1 MVFPGIM
8 SRADSSRSVD
18 SVSTLNSE
26 EPSALMFSTGR
37 PANLEHALHLD
48 GSSLPSSLPGSA
60 VNSARDDSSTGSG
73 TSPHK
78 SRRRSSARVK
88 VNFNA
93 SYNPR
98 GLIASKEI
106 YYEKLVRDF
115 VPKGLSIVQKGLEGK
130 LGTKLSHLQFR
141 TFCYALSRSYAQL
154 SAKLRSRNVNNSSSV
169 VEKSVLQDTENI
181 GESSTFLTGVSAPN
195 KVATPVFTVANP
207 ASLTTNAQVYAH
219 MPTPQALNTASLA
232 STSTGAG
239 SLVDNNIATTNATE
253 SQLSKDLHYP
263 VQLYFNRT
271 LQDQLQLAIDQVDM
285 SAVLQAVSE
294 GAVIESQHIKQIG
307 LHIGDMYMPI
317 FTLLLTNSVQFFA
330 DRVIKQDSQQLLM
343 EIQNPI
349 NAYLA
354 GSQIERWHRGE
365 ITYRES
371 MHITENLPTQRYLS
385 GEFASYYLMRF
396 VILKNIDLRAKQL
409 LHLCVMLPESR
420 SVDQEVPEV
429 LKRQKLAKLYR
440 LRKSLT
446 EMIGGDDSFEETYLH
461 AVSTIP
467 PLVRPANRPVTPP
480 YAKNGNTTGKDIY
493 TVLREFTLLTGIV
506 FMRAGAVIFCTSL
519 IQSIIF

>member
-1 MVFPGIM
+1 ML
-8 SRADSSRSVD
+8 RADSSRSVD

-37 PANLEHALHLD
+37 PANLTHALHLD
-48 GSSLPSSLPGSA
+48 GSSLPNSLPGSA

-73 TSPHK
+73 ASPHK
-78 SRRRSSARVK
+78 SRRRSSTRVK

-115 VPKGLSIVQKGLEGK
+115 VPRGLGIVQKGLEGK
-130 LGTKLSHLQFR
+130 LSTKLNHLQFR

-154 SAKLRSRNVNNSSSV
+154 SAKLRSHNVNNNSTSI
-169 VEKSVLQDTENI
+169 VEKSVIKDAENVA
-181 GESSTFLTGVSAPN
+181 ESSTFLTGVATPG
-195 KVATPVFTVANP
+195 KAATPVPAVTVP
-207 ASLTTNAQVYAH
+207 ASLPTDAQSYAH
-219 MPTPQALNTASLA
+219 MPTPQALNAASLA
-232 STSTGAG
+232 STSTGAVG
-239 SLVDNNIATTNATE
+239 SLVDNAQTITVTE
-253 SQLSKDLHYP
+253 TQLSKELHYP
-263 VQLYFNRT
+263 VQLYFSRA

-285 SAVLQAVSE
+285 NGVLQAVSE
-294 GAVIESQHIKQIG
+294 GAVIESQHLKQIG
-307 LHIGDMYMPI
+307 LHIGDMYMPM
-317 FTLLLTNSVQFFA
+317 FSVLLANSVQFFA
-330 DRVIKQDSQQLLM
+330 DRVTKQDAQQLLM

-349 NAYLA
+349 NAYLM
-354 GSQIERWHRGE
+354 GSQIERWNRGE

-480 YAKNGNTTGKDIY
+480 YAKNGNTAGKDIY
-493 TVLREFTLLTGIV
+493 TVLREFTLLTGTWLSMCNTRV
-506 FMRAGAVIFCTSL
+506 SSDACSV
-519 IQSIIF
+519 